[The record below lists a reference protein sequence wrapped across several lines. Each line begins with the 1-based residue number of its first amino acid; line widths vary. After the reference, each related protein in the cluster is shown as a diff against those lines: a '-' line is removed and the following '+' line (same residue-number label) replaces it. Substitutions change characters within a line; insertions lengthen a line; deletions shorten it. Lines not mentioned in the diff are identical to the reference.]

1 MKPEENLQNLRHS
14 CAHLLSAAVL
24 ELWPGTRRAIGPA
37 IENGFYYD
45 FDFAPP
51 AGGPIS
57 EEDFPK
63 IEKKMHEILK
73 TWKNSV
79 GEEIT
84 TQEARKLFKNEPYKL
99 ELIDEFSKEGQK
111 LTTYKNGNY
120 IDLCK
125 GGHAQNPQKEIG
137 AFKLLSI
144 AGAYWRGDEKN
155 KMLTRVYGTAF
166 PAQKELDE
174 YLHILEEAKKRDH
187 KKLGKDLDLF
197 VFSDT
202 VGKGL
207 PLWTP
212 KGATVRRI
220 LERFIVDEEL
230 KRGYLHIYT
239 PDIASLELYKKSG
252 HYPYYKETMYAPII
266 IENKEYML
274 RPMSCP
280 HHFELYRSRPHSYK
294 ELPVRYAELA
304 KLYRFEKSGELS
316 GLQRVRTFTLADAH
330 IIARVDQAEDE
341 INKVLDLIE
350 FISQAFG
357 LEPGKNYHY
366 RLSLGNRADEKKFY
380 KDDAAWNHSE
390 SLLRKVLSSR
400 KVPFVEAP
408 SEAAFYGPKIDI
420 QMKNINGKE
429 DTAFTVQYD
438 FVMPE
443 RFHLSYINA
452 DGKEEQPIVIH
463 RSSIGAIERTLAFL
477 IERYA
482 GAFPLWLA
490 PIQIVLLPISDRHN
504 DYTIKVNSQLQQ
516 QGIRSEIDFRSERLQ
531 AKIRDAT
538 LQKVPFMGIIGDK
551 EIANEAI
558 AVRSRTGEDLG
569 QIKLP
574 QFLLKLKEDIDKKI

>member
-1 MKPEENLQNLRHS
+1 MKTDEKLQNLRHS
-14 CAHLLSAAVL
+14 CAHLLAAAVT
-24 ELWPGTRRAIGPA
+24 ELWPDTKRAIGPA

-45 FDFAPP
+45 FDFAQQ
-51 AGGPIS
+51 IS
-57 EEDFPK
+57 EENLPK

-73 TWKNSV
+73 TWKNMS

-84 TQEARKLFKNEPYKL
+84 TQETRKLFKNEPYKL
-99 ELIDEFSKEGQK
+99 EMIDEFSKKGQK
-111 LTTYKNGNY
+111 LTIYKSGDY
-120 IDLCK
+120 LDLCK
-125 GGHAQNPQKEIG
+125 GGHAQDPQKEIG
-137 AFKLLSI
+137 AFRLLSI

-155 KMLTRVYGTAF
+155 KMLTRIYGTAF
-166 PAQKELDE
+166 PTQKELDD
-174 YLHILEEAKKRDH
+174 YLQMLEEAKKRDH

-212 KGATVRRI
+212 KGATIRRI

-230 KRGYLHIYT
+230 KRGYLHVYT

-252 HYPYYKETMYAPII
+252 HYPYYKETMYAPIT
-266 IENKEYML
+266 IENEEYML

-280 HHFELYRSRPHSYK
+280 HHFELYNSQPHSYK

-341 INKVLDLIE
+341 INYVLDLIE
-350 FISQAFG
+350 YISKAFG

-366 RLSLGNRADEKKFY
+366 RLSLGDRADEKKFY
-380 KDDAAWNHSE
+380 KDNTAWNNAE
-390 SLLRKVLSSR
+390 EVLRKVLSSR

-408 SEAAFYGPKIDI
+408 AEAAFYGPKIDI

-438 FVMPE
+438 FVMPQ

-452 DGKEEQPIVIH
+452 QGKEEQPIVIH
-463 RSSIGAIERTLAFL
+463 RASIGAIERTLAFL
-477 IERYA
+477 IEHYA

-490 PIQIVLLPISDRHN
+490 PIQIVLLPITDRHN
-504 DYTIKVNSQLQQ
+504 DYAIKVNKELQQ
-516 QGIRSEIDFRSERLQ
+516 QGIRSEVDFRPERLQ
-531 AKIRDAT
+531 AKIRNAT

-558 AVRSRTGEDLG
+558 AVRTRMGEDLG